1 MIVESSWV
9 LCINSTQVLFLYCE
23 RIVGLGHSSSYG
35 LFSEFMGYDDSFK
48 GYVGDLM
55 GYTVIYRRITVV

>member
-23 RIVGLGHSSSYG
+23 RIVDLGHLSSYG
-35 LFSEFMGYDDSFK
+35 LFSKFMGYDDSFK
-48 GYVGDLM
+48 GYVGGFM
-55 GYTVIYRRITVV
+55 GYKVIYRRITAV